1 MFNDR
6 IRYANVDINNDIL
19 RINYNLAKKKL
30 NKSITRGNL
39 EYIFNLKDDTIEKA
53 AAYILIDKNDEAM
66 KILSNE
72 INKDYHYYYYLQIM
86 PVFESINFEKLKLE
100 KIECTIT

>member
-1 MFNDR
+1 
-6 IRYANVDINNDIL
+6 
-19 RINYNLAKKKL
+19 
-30 NKSITRGNL
+30 
-39 EYIFNLKDDTIEKA
+39 
-53 AAYILIDKNDEAM
+53 M